1 MKELVL
7 KKQTVCGN
15 HEPCYTSMTDSI
27 TALKSASVST
37 NFECRRN
44 AEKNTVILNLA
55 VALSLLAPIITKSA
69 RKQMLNLLDN
79 TKCIRNKES
88 SVHLICIIARNE
100 WLKILTPLCHRSYMY
115 FRCIYFDPWLVH
127 STFYVLRDWPE
138 ISLWFWFYVTSSLA
152 GNVWNLSNDSLTCNS
167 PMLERFSNGKG
178 SPWIWLENV
187 NWGSTGKAVGTCKGH
202 DRTRRASTH
211 KQLKYYA
218 RQDWFYHYLEKSTTT
233 RILLWPI
240 RMKLLSFCPI
250 TRKIKK
256 SKNQWG
262 VVLPALWVDSNH

>member
-1 MKELVL
+1 
-7 KKQTVCGN
+7 
-15 HEPCYTSMTDSI
+15 
-27 TALKSASVST
+27 
-37 NFECRRN
+37 
-44 AEKNTVILNLA
+44 
-55 VALSLLAPIITKSA
+55 
-69 RKQMLNLLDN
+69 MLNLLNN
-79 TKCIRNKES
+79 TKCIINKES

-138 ISLWFWFYVTSSLA
+138 ISLWFWFYVTSSHA
-152 GNVWNLSNDSLTCNS
+152 GNVWNLSNDFLTCNS

-218 RQDWFYHYLEKSTTT
+218 RQDWFYHYLQKSTTLMT
-233 RILLWPI
+233 GSRESCYDQSEWSCCLFVQS
-240 RMKLLSFCPI
+240 RAK
-250 TRKIKK
+250 
-256 SKNQWG
+256 
-262 VVLPALWVDSNH
+262 